1 MGQLRSAILGGL
13 GLLLSPNAI
22 AEDTGVEPVVK
33 PSIITSVIDRTFQ
46 RDVIDYGDAVVL
58 FYSSAPSTEERRVK
72 MRNLETGFYQVAE
85 KSQDLERG
93 GKAIKFIK
101 YDIMQLSILGLSSE
115 EAFDKIYEDYN
126 LTGFPS
132 IVIYKGGVP
141 IDRYN
146 CMPNNAEAINPMVF
160 NMSQGWLPSRFVGPL
175 DGEVFGYEGSCK
187 LHSIGEE

>member
-1 MGQLRSAILGGL
+1 MKHLRSAIIGGL
-13 GLLLSPNAI
+13 GLLLSPSAI
-22 AEDTGVEPVVK
+22 AEDTGTQPEAK

-46 RDVIDYGDAVVL
+46 RDVIEYGDAVVL
-58 FYSSAPSTEERRVK
+58 FYSSAPSSEERRVK
-72 MRNLETGFYQVAE
+72 MRNLEDGFYQVAE
-85 KSQDLERG
+85 ISQGLERE
-93 GKAIKFIK
+93 GKAIKFVK

-115 EAFDKIYEDYN
+115 EAFAKIYEDYD

-132 IVIYKGGVP
+132 IVIYKEGVP

-175 DGEVFGYEGSCK
+175 DGELFGYAGSCK
-187 LHSIGEE
+187 IHAIDEE